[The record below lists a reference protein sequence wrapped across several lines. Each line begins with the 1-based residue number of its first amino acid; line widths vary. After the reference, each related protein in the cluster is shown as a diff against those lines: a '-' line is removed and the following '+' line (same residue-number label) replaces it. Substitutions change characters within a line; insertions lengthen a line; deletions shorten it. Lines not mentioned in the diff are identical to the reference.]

1 MDNKEYLS
9 KAEFYQ
15 YMGDFRQGLEQRLS
29 RLESKIGCNGN
40 ASNNK
45 EKLTYVLIGAVLI
58 LAGATAGAKLFGGL
72 F

>member
-15 YMGDFRQGLEQRLS
+15 YMGDFRQVLEQRLS
-29 RLESKIGCNGN
+29 KLESKLGCD
-40 ASNNK
+40 K
-45 EKLTYVLIGAVLI
+45 PDKDRLVYVLIGAILV